1 MERVELSESSQ
12 CKRGVVDGT
21 VLSLSDIGWYCVIL
35 YKYCMVL
42 YSIGWYCVILY
53 KYCGRTSA
61 FSIRHWM
68 VLCGIVQVLYG
79 ISIRHCVVLLTDYG
93 IAWYCIVWMYTDQ
106 WYLSAVLSD
115 ISTENTFPGDTKKT
129 LCNLTKK
136 HTKTFDYLF
145 WR

>member
-1 MERVELSESSQ
+1 M
-12 CKRGVVDGT
+12 DGT

-93 IAWYCIVWMYTDQ
+93 IAWYYVVLYSMDVYGPVVS
-106 WYLSAVLSD
+106 LSRA
-115 ISTENTFPGDTKKT
+115 IRHFNGKHFPG
-129 LCNLTKK
+129 
-136 HTKTFDYLF
+136 
-145 WR
+145 